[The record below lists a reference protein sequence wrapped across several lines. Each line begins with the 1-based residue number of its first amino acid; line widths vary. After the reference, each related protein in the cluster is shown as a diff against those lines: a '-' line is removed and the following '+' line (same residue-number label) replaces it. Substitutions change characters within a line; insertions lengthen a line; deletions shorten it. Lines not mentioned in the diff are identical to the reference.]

1 MAALNFYRGSS
12 RVIIYFC
19 QVSEALLWMV
29 LKYCNDFGQG
39 LVIKMLYKI
48 ELIAVIAESHAHL
61 SQVSTLLLV
70 VGFCPKTLSSASK
83 LTWLAFK
90 ETKLTSL

>member
-1 MAALNFYRGSS
+1 
-12 RVIIYFC
+12 
-19 QVSEALLWMV
+19 MV

-61 SQVSTLLLV
+61 SRVST
-70 VGFCPKTLSSASK
+70 
-83 LTWLAFK
+83 
-90 ETKLTSL
+90 